1 LSTALSLETLT
12 EDEGSGW
19 GLAMTHGGADKEG
32 DVMARPPTVGISRRS
47 LSSLTYAV
55 ASSNRSKRS
64 TTLLSSK
71 PCGGS
76 RFKVQEFKA
85 VPAVP
90 DCPITSCSEAW
101 AGSVQANGAR
111 KALVEGQER
120 KCSILSPKIRLPE
133 TSPGFD

>member
-1 LSTALSLETLT
+1 
-12 EDEGSGW
+12 
-19 GLAMTHGGADKEG
+19 M
-32 DVMARPPTVGISRRS
+32 RGISS
-47 LSSLTYAV
+47 PTA
-55 ASSNRSKRS
+55 A
-64 TTLLSSK
+64 LSSK

-76 RFKVQEFKA
+76 KFKVQEFKA

>member
-1 LSTALSLETLT
+1 
-12 EDEGSGW
+12 
-19 GLAMTHGGADKEG
+19 MTHGGRIKKAMSWRG
-32 DVMARPPTVGISRRS
+32 PYGWNFPAQFTISH
-47 LSSLTYAV
+47 LCSSQFQTFHHFAQFKAL
-55 ASSNRSKRS
+55 R
-64 TTLLSSK
+64 
-71 PCGGS
+71 

-120 KCSILSPKIRLPE
+120 KCSILSPRIRLPE

>member
-1 LSTALSLETLT
+1 
-12 EDEGSGW
+12 
-19 GLAMTHGGADKEG
+19 
-32 DVMARPPTVGISRRS
+32 MARPLGWNFPAQFTISH
-47 LSSLTYAV
+47 LCSSQFQSFQTFHRFAQF
-55 ASSNRSKRS
+55 K
-64 TTLLSSK
+64 TLR
-71 PCGGS
+71 

-90 DCPITSCSEAW
+90 DCPITSCTEAW

-120 KCSILSPKIRLPE
+120 KRSILSPKIRLPE

>member
-1 LSTALSLETLT
+1 
-12 EDEGSGW
+12 
-19 GLAMTHGGADKEG
+19 
-32 DVMARPPTVGISRRS
+32 
-47 LSSLTYAV
+47 
-55 ASSNRSKRS
+55 
-64 TTLLSSK
+64 LLSSK
-71 PCGGS
+71 PCGRS
-76 RFKVQEFKA
+76 KFKVQEFKA